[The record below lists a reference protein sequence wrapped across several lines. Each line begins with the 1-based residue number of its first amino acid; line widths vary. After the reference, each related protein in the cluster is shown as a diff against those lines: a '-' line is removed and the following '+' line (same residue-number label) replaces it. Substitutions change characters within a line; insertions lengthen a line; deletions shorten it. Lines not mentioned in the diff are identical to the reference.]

1 MSQWRSQVNTV
12 ITFVTIWG
20 IAALL
25 LALIYRLYRN
35 KKISG
40 KRASV
45 FATYVFIARG
55 ILMMLLAGSFLH
67 DVYKEY
73 TEESRESSLESFETI
88 LAKEEEHLR
97 EEARR
102 IDRMLNEEKKKFEK
116 EYELLLQH

>member
-1 MSQWRSQVNTV
+1 MNTV
-12 ITFVTIWG
+12 ITLAIVWG

-35 KKISG
+35 KKISI
-40 KRASV
+40 KRAGV
-45 FATYVFIARG
+45 FTTFVFIARG
-55 ILMMLLAGSFLH
+55 TLMTLLAGSFLH

-73 TEESRESSLESFETI
+73 TEESRELSHESFETI

-102 IDRMLNEEKKKFEK
+102 INRILNEEKKKFEK
-116 EYELLLQH
+116 EYELLLKH